1 MNARYT
7 DYNRAGLKGDTWNG
21 VLLEQPIGAGSR
33 EERQHAAG
41 LKLRAMSR
49 RQPSQAHLGVQHELQ
64 LAAELAQ
71 ARAVLRAPR
80 QRGAAVAPR
89 QALQDGV
96 RVRKDV
102 HVHQL
107 LHQAAAQ
114 HLMTCSSTALKC
126 GPREPERGRT

>member
-1 MNARYT
+1 M
-7 DYNRAGLKGDTWNG
+7 
-21 VLLEQPIGAGSR
+21 LERPTGAVSR

-41 LKLRAMSR
+41 LDLRAMGR
-49 RQPSQAHLGVQHELQ
+49 RLPSQAHLGVQHELQ

-80 QRGAAVAPR
+80 QRGAAIAPR

-96 RVRKDV
+96 CVREDV

-107 LHQAAAQ
+107 LHQADTQ
-114 HLMTCSSTALKC
+114 LVRTCHPFGLLCS
-126 GPREPERGRT
+126 PRGQSKGAP